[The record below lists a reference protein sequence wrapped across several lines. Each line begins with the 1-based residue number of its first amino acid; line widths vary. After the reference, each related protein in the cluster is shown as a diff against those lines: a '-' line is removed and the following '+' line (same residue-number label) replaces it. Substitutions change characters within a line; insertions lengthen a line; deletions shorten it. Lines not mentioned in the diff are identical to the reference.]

1 RGSNTDQGNS
11 ILDYLGEVTVEPIT
25 SDVKLY
31 FDIDYFLES
40 DREVTS
46 KEIVGNVRDY
56 AFEA

>member
-1 RGSNTDQGNS
+1 M
-11 ILDYLGEVTVEPIT
+11 TVEPIT